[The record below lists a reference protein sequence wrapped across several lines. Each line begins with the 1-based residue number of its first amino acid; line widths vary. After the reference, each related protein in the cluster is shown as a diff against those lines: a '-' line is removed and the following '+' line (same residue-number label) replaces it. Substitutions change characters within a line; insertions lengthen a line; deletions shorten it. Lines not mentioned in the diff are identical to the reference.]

1 VLEKRRSWLKK
12 WRDTMLRFYFAVG
25 WTAFQR
31 QLVYRWANFAGLL
44 TNIFFGAIF
53 SYVIVALYQARPV
66 VNGYGV
72 IDSLRYTWLVQAL
85 IMVVLPFSWY
95 DLMQTIRSGEV
106 VSDLS
111 KPCDFYWYW
120 FSREVGRNLY
130 YLLFRTV
137 PIYGA
142 GMLLFGIGLPD
153 QWLSWLAF
161 ALSLPLGAML
171 GIAYRFLYNVI
182 AFWVLEARAI
192 ALLAGVVALF
202 FTGSYVPLPLFPDW
216 LRMIANWLPFNGLL
230 SLPAEVFMGKVA
242 ANALW
247 FELARQ
253 GCWVVLLTLVVR
265 LVSSIATRRV
275 IAQGG

>member
-1 VLEKRRSWLKK
+1 
-12 WRDTMLRFYFAVG
+12 MLRFYFAVG

-53 SYVIVALYQARPV
+53 SYVIVALYHARPV

-153 QWLSWLAF
+153 QWHSWLAF

-171 GIAYRFLYNVI
+171 GIAYRFLYNIV

-242 ANALW
+242 GNALW

-253 GCWVVLLTLVVR
+253 GCWVVLLTVVVR
-265 LVSSIATRRV
+265 AVSRIATRRV